1 MAAKASDV
9 PAKTS
14 AVPAP
19 AATAPAATATAGVG
33 LERQKWN
40 EEEQHRRHANAGRHD
55 RPHDISASI
64 WTRCR

>member
-14 AVPAP
+14 AVP
-19 AATAPAATATAGVG
+19 APAATATAGVG